1 MLSQSD
7 VEEEDFLAAQGSD
20 LVEFLGQEDR
30 NTLGLGDGDVAL
42 LHFVRAVAA
51 AGSLLRGLKTKML
64 A

>member
-1 MLSQSD
+1 MLSKSH

-30 NTLGLGDGDVAL
+30 NALGLGDGDVAL

-51 AGSLLRGLKTKML
+51 ASSLLCGLKTKML